1 VIHPQIAEKRRPGVP
16 AGQALARL
24 AGVAAAA
31 YCVGACSSGAA
42 STVTGTPAAST
53 APASQGASAVA
64 VDHSTPSPV
73 LADWMHQLVR
83 GDYGAACQDMRE
95 PGLSAARS
103 QAECTSAQNR
113 VTLGALRTNFMTDGI
128 KPTTPI
134 SAAPHITGNDATV
147 SGGDVNVAGATLDS
161 LILAHSTGV
170 KAGQFS
176 IQFTM
181 ARVAGDWYVTGM
193 NLDA

>member
-1 VIHPQIAEKRRPGVP
+1 
-16 AGQALARL
+16 
-24 AGVAAAA
+24 
-31 YCVGACSSGAA
+31 VGACSSGAA
-42 STVTGTPAAST
+42 STVTGKPAAST

-64 VDHSTPSPV
+64 VDRSMLSPV

-95 PGLSAARS
+95 PGLSPAHPAA
-103 QAECTSAQNR
+103 QCTSAQNR
-113 VTLGALRTNFMTDGI
+113 VALGALRTNFTTDGI
-128 KPTTPI
+128 KSTTPI
-134 SAAPHITGNDATV
+134 SATAHIAGNNATV
-147 SGGDVNVAGATLDS
+147 SGGNVNVAGATLDS
-161 LILAHSTGV
+161 VILAHSTGV

-181 ARVAGDWYVTGM
+181 ARIAGDWYVTGL